1 MAAEEK
7 SRAGRRS
14 RSTSGSS
21 SNGSSSNVVDGTQAK
36 RSRTGAHERFDA
48 EACFERGLFGRAD
61 EMGSEFAA
69 AKPFPHIS
77 IAP

>member
-1 MAAEEK
+1 MAAEED

-14 RSTSGSS
+14 RSISGSS
-21 SNGSSSNVVDGTQAK
+21 SGSSSNVVDGTKAK

-69 AKPFPHIS
+69 AKP
-77 IAP
+77 